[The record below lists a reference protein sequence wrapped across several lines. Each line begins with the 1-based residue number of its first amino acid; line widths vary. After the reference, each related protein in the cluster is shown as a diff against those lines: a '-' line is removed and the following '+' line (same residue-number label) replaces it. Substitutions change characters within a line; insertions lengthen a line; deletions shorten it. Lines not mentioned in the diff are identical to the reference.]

1 MRRWKMMDL
10 ASLILRLGLG
20 VMFFAHGSQKVFG
33 LFGGPGIEGFSKML
47 TGLGFKP
54 ALFWAYLGAYVELL
68 GGLSLILGLLT
79 RISSLLLL
87 IFMVVAT
94 LKVHI
99 SKGFFMSTGGFEYN
113 LIIISVCIALI
124 ILGTGKFGI
133 NKKF

>member
-1 MRRWKMMDL
+1 MMDL
-10 ASLILRLGLG
+10 ASLILRVGLG
-20 VMFFAHGSQKVFG
+20 VMFLAHGLQKVFG
-33 LFGGPGIEGFSKML
+33 LFGGPGIEGFSRML

-54 ALFWAYLGAYVELL
+54 ALFWAYLAAYVELL
-68 GGLSLILGLLT
+68 GGLSLIAGLST

-87 IFMVVAT
+87 ILMVVAT

-113 LIIISVCIALI
+113 LISVCIALM

-133 NKKF
+133 TKKF